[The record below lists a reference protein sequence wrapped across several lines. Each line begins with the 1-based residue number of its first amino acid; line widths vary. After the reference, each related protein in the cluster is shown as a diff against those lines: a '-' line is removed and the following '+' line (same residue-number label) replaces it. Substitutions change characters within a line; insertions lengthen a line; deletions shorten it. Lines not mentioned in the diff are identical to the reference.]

1 MGIEIERKFL
11 PVDDRWRAVAYKV
24 VPMAQGYLND
34 LAMVDSGA
42 MQTSVRVRI
51 EGESA
56 FLNIKSREAG
66 PSRQEFEYEI
76 PLADAH
82 ALLALCVGGRIEK
95 HRHYVQ
101 HTGHLWEIDEFHG
114 DNAGLVVAEIELGS
128 VDEDFAKPDWLG
140 VEATHAQRYYN
151 LALASRPYSQWR
163 EDERLALD
171 ITEGH

>member
-11 PVDDRWRAVAYKV
+11 PVDDAWRAAAHKV

-76 PLADAH
+76 PLADAR
-82 ALLALCVGGRIEK
+82 ALLALCVGGKIDKR
-95 HRHYVQ
+95 RHYVQ
-101 HTGHLWEIDEFHG
+101 HAGHLWEIDEFHG

-128 VDEDFAKPDWLG
+128 VDESFAKPDWLG

-171 ITEGH
+171 LTEGH

>member
-11 PVDDRWRAVAYKV
+11 LAGDGWREVAHKV

-34 LAMVDSGA
+34 LAIVDSGA

-51 EGESA
+51 EGDAA

-66 PSRQEFEYEI
+66 PSRQEFDYEI
-76 PLADAH
+76 PVADAR
-82 ALLALCVGGRIEK
+82 ALLALCVGGRIDK
-95 HRHYVQ
+95 RRHYVQ
-101 HTGHLWEIDEFHG
+101 HAGHLWEIDEFLG

-128 VDEDFAKPDWLG
+128 VDEAFARPPWIG
-140 VEATHAQRYYN
+140 AEATHAQRYYN
-151 LALASRPYSQWR
+151 LALASRPYSQWH

-171 ITEGH
+171 LKEAD